1 MYVVKLEVVWLV
13 RLASDVVAE
22 VVVFVVFS
30 GVVDCCCLL
39 DRGATGACE
48 GTGPHQ
54 GRHCGRTDKECCSGN
69 RPEGCE

>member
-1 MYVVKLEVVWLV
+1 V
-13 RLASDVVAE
+13 RLVASDVVSE

-30 GVVDCCCLL
+30 CVVDCCCLL
-39 DRGATGACE
+39 DRGATGACG

-54 GRHCGRTDKECCSGN
+54 SRHCGRADKGRCPGN